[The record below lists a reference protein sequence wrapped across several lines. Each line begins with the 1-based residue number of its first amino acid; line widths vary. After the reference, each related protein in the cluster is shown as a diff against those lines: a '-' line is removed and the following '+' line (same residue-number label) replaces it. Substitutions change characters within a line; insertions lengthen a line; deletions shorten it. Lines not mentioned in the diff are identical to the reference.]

1 MAVKE
6 DWCNIGY
13 WGSTGRL
20 VETGYRVQFSPISCA
35 AANNERR
42 MVDFKM
48 SVGVSNGTNGV
59 PVRGARPG
67 GDQEECGF
75 QFLRRGT
82 CRVVSRLAS

>member
-6 DWCNIGY
+6 DWCDVGY
-13 WGSTGRL
+13 WGSTGVMVVGKM

-48 SVGVSNGTNGV
+48 SVCVSNGTDGV
-59 PVRGARPG
+59 PVEGSQAWR
-67 GDQEECGF
+67 
-75 QFLRRGT
+75 
-82 CRVVSRLAS
+82 